1 MKAIVPQKSEE
12 LFAHS
17 KKKTAPEGFVQMF
30 LINEANAKTEE
41 NSTGIKL
48 FQILQFFHD
57 VDKTKLILDEIL
69 DGVSNQEKNKSSS
82 KSKKDDMDATVAQRK
97 EAFLSNFKNIYSR
110 IIIWGFSKC
119 FILNKPVWF

>member
-110 IIIWGFSKC
+110 III
-119 FILNKPVWF
+119 